1 MEEEIELHS
10 YTVSAEFE
18 ITACSEEEA
27 EEFFMDGSLI
37 SVVHIEDNG
46 PI

>member
-10 YTVSAEFE
+10 YTVVAEFE

-37 SVVHIEDNG
+37 TVHDIEDNG
-46 PI
+46 PV

>member
-10 YTVSAEFE
+10 YTIVAEFE
-18 ITACSEEEA
+18 VTACSEEEA

-37 SVVHIEDNG
+37 AVHDIEDNG
-46 PI
+46 PV